1 MSTRATQSTPPRHP
15 RVRRGCAGERG
26 VDVLDGRRRTQRGA
40 AGGRDVSRYRRP
52 GWGEGASTCERYTDA
67 VQTQNARPAGAEG
80 PSTALLTDISRA
92 VRGLLPPM
100 HGAVLFGSR
109 ATGAAAPRSDWD
121 IGITGLTP
129 LDGAIV
135 ERIREALEDLPTLS
149 TFDVVDLAVVP
160 DGFRARASR
169 EGVPL

>member
-1 MSTRATQSTPPRHP
+1 M
-15 RVRRGCAGERG
+15 
-26 VDVLDGRRRTQRGA
+26 
-40 AGGRDVSRYRRP
+40 
-52 GWGEGASTCERYTDA
+52 
-67 VQTQNARPAGAEG
+67 QTQNARLAGGAG
-80 PSTALLTDISRA
+80 PSIALRPEISRV

-121 IGITGLTP
+121 IGITGPTA
-129 LDGAIV
+129 LDGAVV

-160 DGFRARASR
+160 DGFRARALR